1 MVGSSG
7 SVHVEIW
14 SDLACLW
21 CYVGRRRFE
30 AALAAFEHRDQVR
43 VTWRS
48 FELDPAAPPERGGER
63 AQHLA
68 AKYGVTRERAIEM
81 QDQMAAAA
89 AGDGIEMRFDLV
101 RAGSTFDAH
110 RLLPLAPAH
119 PRPDAVKARLP
130 PAPLTPGAL
139 GS

>member
-1 MVGSSG
+1 MGAPCLSAGARRWTLAIVASAMNI
-7 SVHVEIW
+7 EIW
-14 SDLACLW
+14 SDIACPW
-21 CYVGRRRFE
+21 CYVGKRRFE
-30 AALAAFEHRDQVR
+30 TALAAFEHREAVR

-110 RLLPLAPAH
+110 RVVHLAEAH
-119 PRPDAVKARLP
+119 
-130 PAPLTPGAL
+130 
-139 GS
+139 